1 MIRVPRFSIRTL
13 LILVAVAGLIAAY
26 VGSRVRARYVHQR
39 LVKSLQADGCSVIE
53 GEDSVF
59 LVQGCTLS
67 PRTLELMERD
77 DLSFSTSGVTNNVL
91 AHGIMRG
98 LHQYRH
104 SADPAEQAVQAAVDK
119 LRESFPL
126 ELMLL
131 ENDRRGC
138 RLGAMGGKLTVEGAE
153 LLSKASNIYVIWTN
167 DDDSLAIQFEP
178 GAEEILLRAF
188 HKRQQPEGH
197 SVSYERR

>member
-1 MIRVPRFSIRTL
+1 MVRVPRFSIRTL

-39 LVKSLQADGCSVIE
+39 LVNSLLADGCRVF
-53 GEDSVF
+53 EDGAF

-67 PRTLELMERD
+67 PRTLELLERD
-77 DLSFSTSGVTNNVL
+77 HLSFSTLGVTNAVL
-91 AHGIMRG
+91 AHEIMRG

-119 LRESFPL
+119 LRESLPL

-131 ENDRRGC
+131 ETDRRGC
-138 RLGAMGGKLTVEGAE
+138 RLGVGEGKLTVEAVQ
-153 LLSKASNIYVIWTN
+153 LLSKASKIYLLSTS
-167 DDDSLAIQFEP
+167 DYAPAAIQFEP
-178 GAEEILLRAF
+178 GAEEILLQSFR
-188 HKRQQPEGH
+188 KRQQPEGH
-197 SVSYERR
+197 WVSYERR